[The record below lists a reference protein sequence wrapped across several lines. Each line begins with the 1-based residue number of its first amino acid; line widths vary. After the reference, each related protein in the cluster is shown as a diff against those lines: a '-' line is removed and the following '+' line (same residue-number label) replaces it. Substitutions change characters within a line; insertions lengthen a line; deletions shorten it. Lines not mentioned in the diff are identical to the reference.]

1 MDETKEIFAE
11 AFRRLKVQNPTGK
24 ITVKRIAEEAG
35 FDRHTFYYHFS
46 GIDDLV
52 SWIIDSK
59 LLTLF
64 ENKDVR
70 WESTIRSAVALFTD
84 DSWFELATRINEST
98 YSLLIRKIAPIIARD
113 IKESDEGRKLRDKDI
128 SLIAHS
134 AVWAVSGAFYSWLSD
149 PAWRSEKDMA
159 DKLIMLIRRYIDN
172 GVEVFSSR

>member
-113 IKESDEGRKLRDKDI
+113 IKES
-128 SLIAHS
+128 
-134 AVWAVSGAFYSWLSD
+134 VSKILSWPFTS
-149 PAWRSEKDMA
+149 
-159 DKLIMLIRRYIDN
+159 
-172 GVEVFSSR
+172 